1 MYCEKEFFDYDK
13 SRIKTIRWMVSETNH
28 RLHREND
35 LPAEIHFFDN
45 KNNTQIQNLKKVIW
59 FRNGK
64 VSREN
69 GPAIVEYYEYENNKR
84 QVKREEWFIDDVRH
98 REHNESSNKPA
109 LIEYFKNGKVKAEA
123 WYIHGYHTKG
133 IESPQNESLK
143 NTSDLCLNL
152 SICCLFFK

>member
-13 SRIKTIRWMVSETNH
+13 SRIKTIRWMISETNH

-45 KNNTQIQNLKKVIW
+45 KNNTEIQNLKQVVW

-69 GPAIVEYYEYENNKR
+69 GPAIIEYYEYDSKK
-84 QVKREEWFIDDVRH
+84 QVKREEWFIYDVRH
-98 REHNESSNKPA
+98 REGNKPA
-109 LIEYFKNGKVKAEA
+109 IIEYNENGKVKAKE
-123 WYIHGYHTKG
+123 WYINGYHTKG
-133 IESPQNESLK
+133 VESPLQQSKEIGIDCCSILFCFSFLK
-143 NTSDLCLNL
+143 
-152 SICCLFFK
+152 